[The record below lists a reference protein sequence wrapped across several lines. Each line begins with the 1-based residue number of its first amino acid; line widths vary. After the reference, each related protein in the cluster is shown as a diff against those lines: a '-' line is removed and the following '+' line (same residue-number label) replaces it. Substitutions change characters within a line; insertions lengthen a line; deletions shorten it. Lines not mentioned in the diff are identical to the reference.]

1 MNPIENDLSD
11 LKEKKD
17 FSILYV
23 EDEVMIRTPMYNLIR
38 RMCSD
43 VVVAS
48 DGVEGLTFYRERP
61 FSIVVTD
68 LQMPNMNGA
77 ELIKEIRS
85 INPHQIIAI
94 VTAYRDGDELRQAK
108 EFGIDYILSKPISL
122 PAFIEIMKKVA
133 SH

>member
-108 EFGIDYILSKPISL
+108 ESGIDYILSKPISL